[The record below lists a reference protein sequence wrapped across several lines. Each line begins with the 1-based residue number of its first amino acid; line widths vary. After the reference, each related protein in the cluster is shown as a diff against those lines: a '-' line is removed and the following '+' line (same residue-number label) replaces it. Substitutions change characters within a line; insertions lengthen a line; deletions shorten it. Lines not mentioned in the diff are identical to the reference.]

1 MYIIFINDFPF
12 HSISISIMIIPITNW
27 NIIVRDIFFY

>member
-1 MYIIFINDFPF
+1 MYIIFLQDFPF
-12 HSISISIMIIPITNW
+12 HSISISIIPIINW